1 METLITDKSIIIT
14 RMDKEKFVLKME
26 NLLVDLKMVKNM
38 VLESKSFIRAI
49 KNIFLYLKRI

>member
-49 KNIFLYLKRI
+49 KNFFLYLKRI